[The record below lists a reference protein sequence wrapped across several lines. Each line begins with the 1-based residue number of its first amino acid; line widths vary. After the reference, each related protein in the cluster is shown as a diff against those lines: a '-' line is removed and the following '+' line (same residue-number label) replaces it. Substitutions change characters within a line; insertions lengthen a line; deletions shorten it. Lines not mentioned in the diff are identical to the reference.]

1 MRGVPINATACHTAA
16 AASNKLARAS
26 QSRGSRCGSQT
37 HGEACLDV
45 VTEKDVRKALRK
57 VKDPELNLDIVV
69 LGLVYDLDIADT
81 HVNARISLT
90 SPFCPA
96 ANQII
101 DDTKAAIEG
110 VEGIETANV
119 ELTFDPPWTP
129 ERIDPLIRAT
139 LGI

>member
-1 MRGVPINATACHTAA
+1 
-16 AASNKLARAS
+16 
-26 QSRGSRCGSQT
+26 
-37 HGEACLDV
+37 V
-45 VTEKDVRKALRK
+45 VTEKDIRKALRK

-69 LGLVYDLDIADT
+69 LGLIYDIDIADQ

-96 ANQII
+96 ASQII
-101 DDTKAAIEG
+101 DDAKAAIEG

>member
-1 MRGVPINATACHTAA
+1 L
-16 AASNKLARAS
+16 K
-26 QSRGSRCGSQT
+26 
-37 HGEACLDV
+37 V
-45 VTEKDVRKALRK
+45 VTEKDIRKALRK

-69 LGLVYDLDIADT
+69 LGLIYDIDIADQ

-96 ANQII
+96 ASQII
-101 DDTKAAIEG
+101 DDAKAAIEG

>member
-1 MRGVPINATACHTAA
+1 MTP
-16 AASNKLARAS
+16 
-26 QSRGSRCGSQT
+26 
-37 HGEACLDV
+37 
-45 VTEKDVRKALRK
+45 TEKDIRKALRK

-69 LGLVYDLDIADT
+69 LGLIYDVDINET

-101 DDTKAAIEG
+101 DDAKAAILG
-110 VEGIETANV
+110 VEGIESADV

>member
-1 MRGVPINATACHTAA
+1 MP
-16 AASNKLARAS
+16 
-26 QSRGSRCGSQT
+26 
-37 HGEACLDV
+37 
-45 VTEKDVRKALRK
+45 TEKEVRKALRK

-69 LGLVYDLDIADT
+69 LGLVYELDIADT
-81 HVNARISLT
+81 HVNAKISLT

-96 ANQII
+96 ASQIV
-101 DDTKAAIEG
+101 DDTKAALEG

-119 ELTFDPPWTP
+119 ELTFEPAWTP

>member
-1 MRGVPINATACHTAA
+1 M
-16 AASNKLARAS
+16 
-26 QSRGSRCGSQT
+26 
-37 HGEACLDV
+37 
-45 VTEKDVRKALRK
+45 VTEKEIRKALRK

-69 LGLVYDLDIADT
+69 LGLIYDLDIADT
-81 HVNARISLT
+81 HVNAKISLT

-96 ANQII
+96 ASQIV

-110 VEGIETANV
+110 VEGIESANV

>member
-1 MRGVPINATACHTAA
+1 MPA
-16 AASNKLARAS
+16 
-26 QSRGSRCGSQT
+26 
-37 HGEACLDV
+37 
-45 VTEKDVRKALRK
+45 TEKDIRKALRK

-69 LGLVYDLDIADT
+69 LGLIYGLEVNES
-81 HVNARISLT
+81 HVIARISLT

-101 DDTKAAIEG
+101 DDARNAIQSVDG
-110 VEGIETANV
+110 VESAEV

-129 ERIDPLIRAT
+129 ERIDPLIRAS

>member
-1 MRGVPINATACHTAA
+1 LAA
-16 AASNKLARAS
+16 
-26 QSRGSRCGSQT
+26 
-37 HGEACLDV
+37 
-45 VTEKDVRKALRK
+45 TEKEIRKALRK

-69 LGLVYDLDIADT
+69 LGLIYGLEINESHVIAR
-81 HVNARISLT
+81 VSLT

-101 DDTKAAIEG
+101 DDAKNAIQSVEG
-110 VEGIETANV
+110 VESAEV

>member
-1 MRGVPINATACHTAA
+1 MP
-16 AASNKLARAS
+16 
-26 QSRGSRCGSQT
+26 
-37 HGEACLDV
+37 
-45 VTEKDVRKALRK
+45 TEKDIRKALRK

-69 LGLVYDLDIADT
+69 LGLIYDLDIADT
-81 HVNARISLT
+81 HVNAKISLT

-101 DDTKAAIEG
+101 DDAKAAIEG

>member
-1 MRGVPINATACHTAA
+1 MA
-16 AASNKLARAS
+16 
-26 QSRGSRCGSQT
+26 
-37 HGEACLDV
+37 
-45 VTEKDVRKALRK
+45 VTEKEVRKALRK

-69 LGLVYDLDIADT
+69 LGLIYDLDIADT
-81 HVNARISLT
+81 HVNAKISLT

-96 ANQII
+96 ASQIV

-110 VEGIETANV
+110 VEGIESANV
-119 ELTFDPPWTP
+119 ELTVDPPWTP

>member
-1 MRGVPINATACHTAA
+1 MPA
-16 AASNKLARAS
+16 
-26 QSRGSRCGSQT
+26 
-37 HGEACLDV
+37 
-45 VTEKDVRKALRK
+45 TEKDIRKALRK

-69 LGLVYDLDIADT
+69 LGLVYDLDINES
-81 HVNARISLT
+81 HVNAKISLT

-101 DDTKAAIEG
+101 DDAKAAIVG
-110 VEGIETANV
+110 VEGVDSAEV